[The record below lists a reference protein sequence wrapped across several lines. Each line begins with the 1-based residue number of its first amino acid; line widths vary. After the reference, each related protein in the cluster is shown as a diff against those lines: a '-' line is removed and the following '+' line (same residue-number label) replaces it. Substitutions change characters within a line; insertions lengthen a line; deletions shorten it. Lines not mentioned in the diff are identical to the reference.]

1 MMKKILPVAVATLVL
16 VLSAGGTFAEP
27 PEPTAAP
34 SNASGIDYDQ
44 FQRLQDAEM
53 ATVTGGAWWSGAC
66 TGVIHAA
73 GAGLVVAG
81 YMYRNGLMEGAG
93 LFALRLECV

>member
-27 PEPTAAP
+27 PDPAAP
-34 SNASGIDYDQ
+34 SDTPGIDYDQ
-44 FQRLQDAEM
+44 LQRLQDADM
-53 ATVTGGAWWSGAC
+53 ATVTGGAWWSGGC
-66 TGVIHAA
+66 TGVIRAA

-81 YMYRNGLMEGAG
+81 YMYRNGLMQGAG

>member
-1 MMKKILPVAVATLVL
+1 MVKKILPVAVATLAL
-16 VLSAGGTFAEP
+16 VLSAGDGFAEP
-27 PEPTAAP
+27 PKPTGP

-44 FQRLQDAEM
+44 LQQLPDADM

-66 TGVIHAA
+66 TGAIHAA
-73 GAGLVVAG
+73 GASLVVAG
-81 YMYRNGLMEGAG
+81 YMYRNGFMEGAG

>member
-1 MMKKILPVAVATLVL
+1 MMKKILPVAVAALTL
-16 VLSAGGTFAEP
+16 VLSADGTFAEP
-27 PEPTAAP
+27 PDPAAP
-34 SNASGIDYDQ
+34 SDKPGIDYDQ
-44 FQRLQDAEM
+44 LQRLQDTEM

-66 TGVIHAA
+66 TGAIHAA
-73 GAGLVVAG
+73 GASLVVAG

>member
-16 VLSAGGTFAEP
+16 VLSAGGGFAEP
-27 PEPTAAP
+27 PKPTGP
-34 SNASGIDYDQ
+34 SNVSGIDYDQ
-44 FQRLQDAEM
+44 FQRLPDAEM
-53 ATVTGGAWWSGAC
+53 AAVTGGAWWSGAC